1 MSFGLMYGNTFHD
14 KEGDHKNSINAERYV
29 YYLRLNTDASS
40 NQKVEDNRKQLFKK
54 ASSVFNY
61 RVEQGSS
68 FLKIADYFKLLR
80 DSEYDKEVKLLKSK
94 FPESKFLKEYNFENW
109 KAVSAELIRNFN
121 RLLSFEKV
129 FKRNFQVLTRTNQ
142 KSIMSHFRY
151 YFDEAYK
158 GMEDKLVDEIREA
171 YELNKKRGGINRAIE
186 EVLEINLPEIVRRA
200 LEIMF
205 GKAGVEDW
213 IRKGGPKVDQ
223 ELRDAYE
230 ELLPYLRD
238 DSSIG
243 NDFVNSLIKHY
254 KLDTLAKD
262 IIKRRKNF
270 QPKAWDMAI
279 KNVSIKGRGGKGVTG
294 LGAEDLQTAMGQILE
309 DTFNGKVLH
318 TGDTKIKPDI
328 TVVYEADIEPIE
340 KALSGDNLGNR
351 PEDVRAAIEVEKV
364 MDSVTE
370 GFLVYSNA
378 KDYQPTFI
386 KKQGYSA
393 GSPITLSTWDS
404 MMHAGFVQ
412 KGRDLIF
419 MALQLIHG
427 AVGMGKD
434 EQVKA
439 AFARA
444 IASAL
449 FDDFK
454 MIGRKDMGKN
464 TIHLLNLNGIYIP
477 LSFYFHL
484 LHKAFYNAAQDEISK
499 LIQVDIDLPHG
510 IEFPRLRDERDWRRK
525 NTGKSPWNEQSH
537 TALDTITIEY
547 HFFKGFKEAM
557 QELDM
562 IMFS

>member
-1 MSFGLMYGNTFHD
+1 MSFGLMYGNTFYD
-14 KEGDHKNSINAERYV
+14 KEGKDHKNSINAERYV

-68 FLKIADYFKLLR
+68 LLKIADYFKLLR

-94 FPESKFLKEYNFENW
+94 FPESKFLKGYNFENW

-121 RLLSFEKV
+121 RLLNFEKV
-129 FKRNFQVLTRTNQ
+129 FKRNFQVLTRTNK
-142 KSIMSHFRY
+142 KSIMSHFDY

-158 GMEDKLVDEIREA
+158 RVQGNLVDEIRYV
-171 YELNKKRGGINRAIE
+171 YETNKKRGGINGAIE
-186 EVLEINLPEIVRRA
+186 EVLQRNLPGIVRDA
-200 LEIMF
+200 LKDMF
-205 GKAGVEDW
+205 GNAGVE
-213 IRKGGPKVDQ
+213 GSKVDAD
-223 ELRDAYE
+223 LKDAYK
-230 ELLPYLRD
+230 ELLPYLEE

-254 KLDTLAKD
+254 KLDSL
-262 IIKRRKNF
+262 INVIFKRRKNF
-270 QPKAWDMAI
+270 QVGAWDRAV
-279 KNVSIKGRGGKGVTG
+279 KNISIKGRGGKGVTG
-294 LGAEDLQTAMGQILE
+294 LGTEDLETAIGRILE

-318 TGDTKIKPDI
+318 TGDTKIKPDV
-328 TVVYEADIEPIE
+328 TFLVDADMIPVE
-340 KALSGDNLGNR
+340 KKLPRGNR
-351 PEDVRAAIEVEKV
+351 GNRGEDVRAAVEGERV
-364 MDSVTE
+364 MDSVTD

-378 KDYQPTFI
+378 KDYQPSFI
-386 KKQGYSA
+386 KKRGYSA
-393 GSPITLSTWDS
+393 GSPITLSTWDD

-434 EQVKA
+434 EQVKD

-454 MIGRKDMGKN
+454 MIGNKNAGKN
-464 TIHLLNLNGIYIP
+464 TIHLLYLNGIYIP

-499 LIQVDIDLPHG
+499 LIQVDIELPHG

-525 NTGKSPWNEQSH
+525 HPGKSPWNEQSH

-547 HFFKGFKEAM
+547 HFFKGFQEAM
-557 QELDM
+557 KELDM
-562 IMFS
+562 VMFS